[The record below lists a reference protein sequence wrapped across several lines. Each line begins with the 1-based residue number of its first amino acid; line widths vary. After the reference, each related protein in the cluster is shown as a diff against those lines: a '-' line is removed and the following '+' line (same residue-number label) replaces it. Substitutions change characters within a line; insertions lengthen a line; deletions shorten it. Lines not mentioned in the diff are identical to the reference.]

1 MENYIVSARKYRPT
15 TFETVV
21 GQKALTETFRNAIRQ
36 NHLAHAYL
44 FCGPRG
50 VGKTTCARIF
60 AKTIN
65 CLQPTAEH
73 DACNGCES
81 CTAFNE
87 QRSFNIHEL
96 DAASNNSVEDIRSLI
111 DQVRIPPQIGKY
123 SVYIIDEVHM
133 LSQGAFNA
141 LLKTLEE
148 PPSYAIFILATTEKH
163 KVPATILS
171 RCQVYDFQRITIAD
185 IIYQLQYVANKEGIA
200 VEEESLNV
208 VAQKADGGMR
218 DALSIFDQ
226 LVSFCGKK
234 ITYQQTIEILNVLD
248 SEYYF
253 KIMSY
258 ALSGNVTDAL
268 LLFDEVLQKGFD
280 ALHFVVGLMQHL
292 RDVLV
297 CKDARSAILLE
308 TSDVVRKQYVACVQ
322 TCSPQW
328 LFQALDLANTCDVQ
342 YRTAKNKRLT
352 VELFLVKLCR
362 LTQAMEQRMAAAS
375 VAQQVPARNGSSEAP
390 KSDEQKKNTE
400 VTNVTTVQSS
410 APQAVVNPT
419 SSLNAGAASAKES
432 VGAIRRMP
440 RISEMGMKINK
451 TVEEPEEAKATVE
464 QDKNESFVA
473 KDVEQVWEKICANYE
488 SDERLKAILSSSV
501 PTLLPNGEIEIKFS
515 NELQKVEFKSIE
527 EHVLSS
533 LRLHLRN
540 EQIRLN
546 ILVEENNGGQK
557 AFTNA
562 EKYEQMLAEY
572 PDLKVFTQSL
582 GLLIE

>member
-308 TSDVVRKQYVACVQ
+308 TSDVVRKQYVACAQ

-362 LTQAMEQRMAAAS
+362 LTQAMEQRMVAAS
-375 VAQQVPARNGSSEAP
+375 VAQQVPVRNGSSEAP

-400 VTNVTTVQSS
+400 VTNVTPIQSS
-410 APQAVVNPT
+410 APQAVVNLT

-432 VGAIRRMP
+432 VGAIRKMP

-451 TVEEPEEAKATVE
+451 TVEEPEEAKATVV
-464 QDKNESFVA
+464 QDKYESFVA

>member
-73 DACNGCES
+73 DACNNCES

-185 IIYQLQYVANKEGIA
+185 IIYQLQYVANKEGIE

-234 ITYQQTIEILNVLD
+234 ITYKQTIEILNVLD

-253 KIMSY
+253 KVMSY

-308 TSDVVRKQYVACVQ
+308 TSDVVRKQYVACAQ

-362 LTQAMEQRMAAAS
+362 LVQVLEQRMAAS
-375 VAQQVPARNGSSEAP
+375 VQQVPVRNGSSEAP
-390 KSDEQKKNTE
+390 RSDEQKKNNE
-400 VTNVTTVQSS
+400 VAHVTAVQSA
-410 APQAVVNPT
+410 APQNVVKA
-419 SSLNAGAASAKES
+419 SLPVNGGKGSEKEG
-432 VGAIRRMP
+432 VGAIRKMP
-440 RISEMGMKINK
+440 RISGMGVRISK
-451 TVEEPEEAKATVE
+451 TDDEPQEVKSAIVQE
-464 QDKNESFVA
+464 KNESYTA
-473 KDVEQVWEKICANYE
+473 KDVELAWEWICTNYE
-488 SDERLKAILSSSV
+488 RDERWKAILSSSV
-501 PTLLPNGEIEIKFS
+501 PTLLSNGEVEVKFS
-515 NELQKVEFKSIE
+515 SELQKVEFKSIE

-540 EQIRLN
+540 DKVRLN
-546 ILVEENNGGQK
+546 ILVEENNTEQK

>member
-1 MENYIVSARKYRPT
+1 
-15 TFETVV
+15 
-21 GQKALTETFRNAIRQ
+21 
-36 NHLAHAYL
+36 
-44 FCGPRG
+44 
-50 VGKTTCARIF
+50 
-60 AKTIN
+60 
-65 CLQPTAEH
+65 
-73 DACNGCES
+73 
-81 CTAFNE
+81 
-87 QRSFNIHEL
+87 L

-308 TSDVVRKQYVACVQ
+308 TSDVVRKQYVACAQ

-362 LTQAMEQRMAAAS
+362 LTQTMEQRMAAAS
-375 VAQQVPARNGSSEAP
+375 VAQQVPVRNGSSEAP

-400 VTNVTTVQSS
+400 VTNVTPVQSS

-432 VGAIRRMP
+432 VGAIRKMP

-451 TVEEPEEAKATVE
+451 TVEEPEEAKATVV

-473 KDVEQVWEKICANYE
+473 KDVEQTWEKICANYE

>member
-73 DACNGCES
+73 DACNNCES
-81 CTAFNE
+81 CIAFNE

-185 IIYQLQYVANKEGIA
+185 IIYQLQYVANKEGIE

-234 ITYQQTIEILNVLD
+234 ITYKQTIEILNVLD

-253 KIMSY
+253 KVMSY

-308 TSDVVRKQYVACVQ
+308 TSDVVRKQYVACAQ

-362 LTQAMEQRMAAAS
+362 LVQVLEQRMAAAS
-375 VAQQVPARNGSSEAP
+375 VQQVPVRNGSSEAP
-390 KSDEQKKNTE
+390 RSDGQKKNNE
-400 VTNVTTVQSS
+400 VAHVTAVQSA
-410 APQAVVNPT
+410 APQNVVKA
-419 SSLNAGAASAKES
+419 SLPENGGKGSEKES
-432 VGAIRRMP
+432 VGAIRKMP
-440 RISEMGMKINK
+440 RISGMGVRISK
-451 TVEEPEEAKATVE
+451 TDDEPQEVKSAIVQE
-464 QDKNESFVA
+464 KNESYTA
-473 KDVEQVWEKICANYE
+473 KDVEQAWEWICTNYE
-488 SDERLKAILSSSV
+488 RDERWKAILSSSV
-501 PTLLPNGEIEIKFS
+501 PTLLSNGEVEIKFS
-515 NELQKVEFKSIE
+515 SELQKVEFKSIE

-540 EQIRLN
+540 DKVRLN
-546 ILVEENNGGQK
+546 ILVEENNTEQK

>member
-268 LLFDEVLQKGFD
+268 LLFDEV
-280 ALHFVVGLMQHL
+280 H
-292 RDVLV
+292 
-297 CKDARSAILLE
+297 C
-308 TSDVVRKQYVACVQ
+308 
-322 TCSPQW
+322 
-328 LFQALDLANTCDVQ
+328 
-342 YRTAKNKRLT
+342 
-352 VELFLVKLCR
+352 
-362 LTQAMEQRMAAAS
+362 
-375 VAQQVPARNGSSEAP
+375 
-390 KSDEQKKNTE
+390 
-400 VTNVTTVQSS
+400 
-410 APQAVVNPT
+410 
-419 SSLNAGAASAKES
+419 
-432 VGAIRRMP
+432 
-440 RISEMGMKINK
+440 
-451 TVEEPEEAKATVE
+451 
-464 QDKNESFVA
+464 
-473 KDVEQVWEKICANYE
+473 
-488 SDERLKAILSSSV
+488 ILSW
-501 PTLLPNGEIEIKFS
+501 
-515 NELQKVEFKSIE
+515 
-527 EHVLSS
+527 
-533 LRLHLRN
+533 
-540 EQIRLN
+540 
-546 ILVEENNGGQK
+546 
-557 AFTNA
+557 
-562 EKYEQMLAEY
+562 
-572 PDLKVFTQSL
+572 D
-582 GLLIE
+582 

>member
-73 DACNGCES
+73 DACNNCES

-185 IIYQLQYVANKEGIA
+185 IIYQLQYVANKEGIE

-234 ITYQQTIEILNVLD
+234 ITYKQTIEILNVLD

-253 KIMSY
+253 KVMSY

-308 TSDVVRKQYVACVQ
+308 TSDVVRKQYVACAQ

-362 LTQAMEQRMAAAS
+362 LVQVLEQRMSAAS
-375 VAQQVPARNGSSEAP
+375 VQQVPVRNGSSEAP
-390 KSDEQKKNTE
+390 RSDEQKKNNE
-400 VTNVTTVQSS
+400 VAHVKAVQSA
-410 APQAVVNPT
+410 APQNVVKA
-419 SSLNAGAASAKES
+419 SLPVNGGKGSEKES
-432 VGAIRRMP
+432 VGAIRKMP
-440 RISEMGMKINK
+440 RISGMGVRISK
-451 TVEEPEEAKATVE
+451 TDDEPQEVKSAIVQE
-464 QDKNESFVA
+464 KNESYTA
-473 KDVEQVWEKICANYE
+473 KDVEQAWEWICTNYE
-488 SDERLKAILSSSV
+488 RDERWKAILSSSV
-501 PTLLPNGEIEIKFS
+501 PTLLSNGEVEIKFS
-515 NELQKVEFKSIE
+515 SELQKVEFKSIE

-540 EQIRLN
+540 DKVRLN
-546 ILVEENNGGQK
+546 ILVEENNTEQK

>member
-73 DACNGCES
+73 DACNNCES

-185 IIYQLQYVANKEGIA
+185 IIYQLQYVANKEGIE

-234 ITYQQTIEILNVLD
+234 ITYKQTIEILNVLD

-253 KIMSY
+253 KVMSY

-308 TSDVVRKQYVACVQ
+308 TSDVVRKQYVACAQ

-362 LTQAMEQRMAAAS
+362 LVQVLEQRTAAAS
-375 VAQQVPARNGSSEAP
+375 VQQVPVRNGSSEAP
-390 KSDEQKKNTE
+390 RSDEQKKNNE
-400 VTNVTTVQSS
+400 VAHVTAVQSA
-410 APQAVVNPT
+410 APQNVVKA
-419 SSLNAGAASAKES
+419 SLPVNGGKGSEKES
-432 VGAIRRMP
+432 VGAIRKMP
-440 RISEMGMKINK
+440 RISGMGVRISK
-451 TVEEPEEAKATVE
+451 TDDEPQEVKSAIVQE
-464 QDKNESFVA
+464 KNESYTA
-473 KDVEQVWEKICANYE
+473 KDVEQAWEWICTNYE
-488 SDERLKAILSSSV
+488 RDERWKAILSSSV
-501 PTLLPNGEIEIKFS
+501 PTLLSNGEVEIKFS
-515 NELQKVEFKSIE
+515 SELQKVEFKSIE

-540 EQIRLN
+540 DKVRLN
-546 ILVEENNGGQK
+546 ILVEENNTEQK

>member
-73 DACNGCES
+73 DACNNCES

-185 IIYQLQYVANKEGIA
+185 IIYQLQYVANKEGIE

-234 ITYQQTIEILNVLD
+234 ITYKQTIEILNVLD

-253 KIMSY
+253 KVMSY

-308 TSDVVRKQYVACVQ
+308 TSDVVRKQYVACAQ

-362 LTQAMEQRMAAAS
+362 LVQVLEQRTAAAS
-375 VAQQVPARNGSSEAP
+375 VQQVPVRNGSSEAP
-390 KSDEQKKNTE
+390 RSDEQKKNNE
-400 VTNVTTVQSS
+400 VAHVTAVQSA
-410 APQAVVNPT
+410 APQNVVKA
-419 SSLNAGAASAKES
+419 SLPVNGGKGSEKES
-432 VGAIRRMP
+432 VGAIRKMP
-440 RISEMGMKINK
+440 RISGMGVRISK
-451 TVEEPEEAKATVE
+451 TDDEPQEVKSAIVQE
-464 QDKNESFVA
+464 KNESYTA
-473 KDVEQVWEKICANYE
+473 KDVEQAWEWICTNYE
-488 SDERLKAILSSSV
+488 RDERWKAILSSSV
-501 PTLLPNGEIEIKFS
+501 PTLLSSGEVEIKFS
-515 NELQKVEFKSIE
+515 SELQKVEFKSIE

-540 EQIRLN
+540 DKVRLN
-546 ILVEENNGGQK
+546 ILVEENNTEQK

>member
-1 MENYIVSARKYRPT
+1 MDNYIVSARKYRPT

-73 DACNGCES
+73 DACNNCES

-185 IIYQLQYVANKEGIA
+185 IIYQLQYVANKEGIE

-234 ITYQQTIEILNVLD
+234 ITYKQTIEILNVLD

-253 KIMSY
+253 KVMSY

-308 TSDVVRKQYVACVQ
+308 TSDVVRKQYVACAQ

-362 LTQAMEQRMAAAS
+362 LVQVLEQRMAAS
-375 VAQQVPARNGSSEAP
+375 VQQVPVRNGSSEAP
-390 KSDEQKKNTE
+390 RSDEQKKNNE
-400 VTNVTTVQSS
+400 VAHVTAVQSA
-410 APQAVVNPT
+410 APQNVVKA
-419 SSLNAGAASAKES
+419 SLPVNGGKGSEKES
-432 VGAIRRMP
+432 VGAIRKMP
-440 RISEMGMKINK
+440 RISGMGVRISK
-451 TVEEPEEAKATVE
+451 TDDEPQEVKSAIVQE
-464 QDKNESFVA
+464 KNESYTA
-473 KDVEQVWEKICANYE
+473 KDVEKAWEWICTNYE
-488 SDERLKAILSSSV
+488 RDERWKAILSSSV
-501 PTLLPNGEIEIKFS
+501 PTLLSNGEVEIKFS
-515 NELQKVEFKSIE
+515 SELQKVEFKSIE

-540 EQIRLN
+540 DKVRLN
-546 ILVEENNGGQK
+546 ILVEENNTEQK

>member
-73 DACNGCES
+73 DACNNCES

-185 IIYQLQYVANKEGIA
+185 IIYQLQYVANKEGIE

-234 ITYQQTIEILNVLD
+234 ITYKQTIEILNVLD

-253 KIMSY
+253 KVMSY

-308 TSDVVRKQYVACVQ
+308 TSDVVRKQYVACAQ

-362 LTQAMEQRMAAAS
+362 LVQVLEQRMAAAS
-375 VAQQVPARNGSSEAP
+375 VQQVPVRNGSSEAP
-390 KSDEQKKNTE
+390 RSDEQKKNNE
-400 VTNVTTVQSS
+400 VAHVTAVQSA
-410 APQAVVNPT
+410 APQNVVKA
-419 SSLNAGAASAKES
+419 SLPVNGGKGSEKES
-432 VGAIRRMP
+432 VGAIRKMP
-440 RISEMGMKINK
+440 RISGMGVRISK
-451 TVEEPEEAKATVE
+451 TDDEPQEVKSAIVQE
-464 QDKNESFVA
+464 KNESYTA
-473 KDVEQVWEKICANYE
+473 KEVEQAWEWICTNYE
-488 SDERLKAILSSSV
+488 RDERWKAILSSSV
-501 PTLLPNGEIEIKFS
+501 PTLLSSGEVEIKFS
-515 NELQKVEFKSIE
+515 SELQKVEFKSIE

-540 EQIRLN
+540 DKVRLN
-546 ILVEENNGGQK
+546 ILVEENNTEQK

>member
-73 DACNGCES
+73 DACNNCES

-185 IIYQLQYVANKEGIA
+185 IIYQLQYVANKEGIE

-234 ITYQQTIEILNVLD
+234 ITYKQTIEILNVLD

-253 KIMSY
+253 KVMSY

-308 TSDVVRKQYVACVQ
+308 TSDVVRKQYVACAQ

-342 YRTAKNKRLT
+342 YRTAKNNRLT

-362 LTQAMEQRMAAAS
+362 LVQVLEQRMAAAS
-375 VAQQVPARNGSSEAP
+375 VQQVPVRNGSSEVP
-390 KSDEQKKNTE
+390 RSDEQKKNNE
-400 VTNVTTVQSS
+400 VAHVTAVQSA
-410 APQAVVNPT
+410 APQNVVKA
-419 SSLNAGAASAKES
+419 SLPVNGGKGSEKES
-432 VGAIRRMP
+432 VGAIRKMP
-440 RISEMGMKINK
+440 RISGMGVRISK
-451 TVEEPEEAKATVE
+451 TDDEPQEVKSAIVQE
-464 QDKNESFVA
+464 KNESYTA
-473 KDVEQVWEKICANYE
+473 KDVEQAWEWICTNYE
-488 SDERLKAILSSSV
+488 RDERWKAILSSSV
-501 PTLLPNGEIEIKFS
+501 PTLLSNGEVEIKFS
-515 NELQKVEFKSIE
+515 SELQKVEFKSIE

-540 EQIRLN
+540 DKVRLN
-546 ILVEENNGGQK
+546 ILVEENNTEQK

>member
-73 DACNGCES
+73 DACNNCES

-185 IIYQLQYVANKEGIA
+185 IIYQLQYVANKEGIE

-234 ITYQQTIEILNVLD
+234 ITYKQTIEILNVLD

-253 KIMSY
+253 KVMSY

-308 TSDVVRKQYVACVQ
+308 TSDVVRKQYVACAQ

-362 LTQAMEQRMAAAS
+362 LVQVLEQRMAAAS
-375 VAQQVPARNGSSEAP
+375 VQQVPVRNGSSEVP
-390 KSDEQKKNTE
+390 RSDEQKKNNE
-400 VTNVTTVQSS
+400 VAHVTAVQSA
-410 APQAVVNPT
+410 APQNVVKA
-419 SSLNAGAASAKES
+419 SLPVNGGKGSEKES
-432 VGAIRRMP
+432 VGAIRKMP
-440 RISEMGMKINK
+440 RISGMGVRISK
-451 TVEEPEEAKATVE
+451 TDDEPQEVKSAIVQE
-464 QDKNESFVA
+464 KNESYTA
-473 KDVEQVWEKICANYE
+473 KDVEQAWEWICTNYE
-488 SDERLKAILSSSV
+488 RDERWKAILSSSV
-501 PTLLPNGEIEIKFS
+501 PTLLSNGEVEIKFS
-515 NELQKVEFKSIE
+515 SELQKVEFKSIE

-540 EQIRLN
+540 DKVRLN
-546 ILVEENNGGQK
+546 ILVEENNTEQK